1 MMPRDCDADC
11 CRAPECTADSHPEDC
26 AEHDLR
32 DPEFDRLDSAY
43 TLAQAKWNNHVDHCS
58 VCDRSVFA
66 CQTGLDLSHS
76 ANAAWNAARR
86 AWLGLTE
93 RQRAWHAD
101 LMRR

>member
-1 MMPRDCDADC
+1 MLMIDTPERDLQF
-11 CRAPECTADSHPEDC
+11 E
-26 AEHDLR
+26 
-32 DPEFDRLDSAY
+32 RLDSAY
-43 TLAQAKWNNHVDHCS
+43 ILAQARWNDHVDHCS

-66 CQTGLDLSHS
+66 CQTGLGLSDS

-93 RQRAWHAD
+93 EQRSWYAD